1 MTAQLPDTFRG
12 SPTIGEPYIGYLR
25 VSIWKEEKISP
36 ELQKAAIEAWAAR
49 TGRRIIDW
57 IQDLDKTGR
66 NFKRKIMRAIER
78 VEAGEA
84 KGIAVWKYNR
94 FGRNDLGIAVNLAR
108 LEQVGGQLQSATED
122 IDASTAV
129 GKFNRAILLDLAVF
143 ESDRAGEQWKETQD
157 WRREHG
163 LPATGRPRFG
173 YIWHPRR
180 IPDGAGGWTLQ
191 EESYQVD
198 PPLAPTVKS
207 MFTRYVAGEGFRAL
221 SESLRDSDHSTM
233 RGTDWMANKV
243 QRYMDSGFA
252 AGLLHVHDPT
262 CKCKNSRCKRYVYMP
277 GAHEAIIDT
286 DLWHRYL
293 ARRKTVKESAP
304 RVRNAVYPLSGIVRC
319 GTCRG
324 GIGAVHYGRGD
335 KRVRGGGYQC
345 TRYTKGGKSMCPGCW
360 IRRATVEEKLL
371 EWLAREAAQ
380 GIDTA
385 PSVPQQRPSVQ
396 NERRRA
402 ARERARLQGEH
413 QQYADALKRLVMD
426 VAMYPD
432 KYPAGAFEAARD
444 ELTARQ
450 ENVAAQIA
458 RTQEI
463 EDQPVAED
471 FRPLMVGVM
480 EEWEVL
486 LPAEANALLR
496 QLLRRVVINRTGR
509 GTATF
514 EFHPVWHPDPWAA
527 QGQESDDG
535 AVTLAS

>member
-1 MTAQLPDTFRG
+1 MTTLIPETFHG
-12 SPTIGEPYIGYLR
+12 SPHLGEPYIGYIR

-36 ELQKAAIEAWAAR
+36 ELQQAAIEAWAAR

-57 IQDLDKTGR
+57 IIDLDKTGR
-66 NFKRKIMRAIER
+66 NFKRKIMRGIER

-94 FGRNDLGIAVNLAR
+94 FGRNDVGIAVNLAR

-163 LPATGRPRFG
+163 LPATGRARFG
-173 YIWHPRR
+173 YKWHPRR

-191 EESYQVD
+191 EETYEVD
-198 PPLAPTVKS
+198 PTLAPIVRD

-221 SESLRDSDHSTM
+221 SELLRDSGHNTAY
-233 RGTDWMANKV
+233 GTDWIDNKV
-243 QRYMDSGFA
+243 RRYMDSGFA
-252 AGLLHVHDPT
+252 AGLLYVHDST
-262 CKCKNSRCKRYVYMP
+262 CKCRNSRCNRYVYIP

-286 DLWHRYL
+286 ELWQRYL
-293 ARRKTVKESAP
+293 ARRKTVRESAP

-319 GTCRG
+319 GACRG
-324 GIGAVHYGRGD
+324 GIGAVHYGRGE

-360 IRRATVEEKLL
+360 IRRSIVEDELL
-371 EWLAREAAQ
+371 EWLAREAAR
-380 GIDTA
+380 GIDAITT
-385 PSVPQQRPSVQ
+385 VPQQLPSVAD
-396 NERRRA
+396 ERRRA

-426 VAMYPD
+426 VAMHPD
-432 KYPAGAFEAARD
+432 KYPTGAFEAARD
-444 ELTARQ
+444 ELVARQ
-450 ENVAAQIA
+450 EEVAAQIA
-458 RTQEI
+458 KTQAI
-463 EDQPVAED
+463 EEQPAAED
-471 FRPLMVGVM
+471 FRPLVVGVM

-514 EFHPVWHPDPWAA
+514 EFYPAWEPDPWADE
-527 QGQESDDG
+527 GHVKGDG
-535 AVTLAS
+535 AVALAC